1 MISCSIHT
9 DFFDDS
15 CSVCKKE
22 YSELKG
28 LNTSNTNNS
37 QSSNNKDKN
46 QDNNNKKYKEFTEER
61 AKQLYE
67 DLLLQYLK
75 SSSNEME
82 AAEKAKGIIRKQC
95 KIRDIQLW
103 PWV

>member
-1 MISCSIHT
+1 MTSCSIHT

-15 CSVCKKE
+15 CDVCKKE

-28 LNTSNTNNS
+28 LNTSDANNS
-37 QSSNNKDKN
+37 QSSYNKDKN
-46 QDNNNKKYKEFTEER
+46 QDNNKKYKEFTEER

-75 SSSNEME
+75 SSSNEFE

>member
-1 MISCSIHT
+1 MTSCSIHT

-15 CSVCKKE
+15 CGVCKKE
-22 YSELKG
+22 YDELKG

-37 QSSNNKDKN
+37 QSSYNNDKN
-46 QDNNNKKYKEFTEER
+46 QGNNKKYKEFTEER
-61 AKQLYE
+61 AKQLFE

-75 SSSNEME
+75 SSSNEIE

-95 KIRDIQLW
+95 KIRDIQL
-103 PWV
+103 